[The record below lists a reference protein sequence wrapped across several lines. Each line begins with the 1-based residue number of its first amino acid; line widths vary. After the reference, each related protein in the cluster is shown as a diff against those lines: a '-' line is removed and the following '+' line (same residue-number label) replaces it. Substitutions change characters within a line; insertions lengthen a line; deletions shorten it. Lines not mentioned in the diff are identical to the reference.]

1 LAARNKL
8 FNMFFSLITFAATGF
23 FTDPIPTDNNTDA
36 IIGHWKGIDMYQ
48 DENSYDGKTF
58 YLPNSE
64 EIVIDKNKVR
74 VYFYPYFKSDEFEAM
89 ATPKSILYTIGK
101 KKVKSEYVI
110 HGDTLTLSM
119 HFIGKTFIKM
129 YHRVEL
135 EQSIIDELDEFG
147 FNPSSVV
154 LEFELDTLHK
164 NLWRGF
170 NHLDSLTFKP
180 VRYIQFMSDNSIRLD
195 RQAAIPFERSY
206 KKIWYADKEVK
217 YEFEIYKIHG
227 SQEISILPKTHC
239 QCDTITFPYI
249 AVSWADRIRK
259 QIIEDTW

>member
-1 LAARNKL
+1 
-8 FNMFFSLITFAATGF
+8 MFFSLIAFAATSF
-23 FTDPIPTDNNTDA
+23 STDPIPADNVTDA
-36 IIGHWKGIDMYQ
+36 IIGHWKGIDMFQ

-64 EIVIDKNKVR
+64 EIIIDKNKVR

-89 ATPKSILYTIGK
+89 ATPKSIIYTIGR

-119 HFIGKTFIKM
+119 HFIGKTFIKI
-129 YHRVEL
+129 YQRVEL
-135 EQSIIDELDEFG
+135 EQSVIAELDQFG
-147 FNPSSVV
+147 FNPSSVT

-170 NHLDSLTFKP
+170 SNLDSLKFKP
-180 VRYIQFMSDNSIRLD
+180 IRYIQFMSDNSIRLD
-195 RQAAIPFERSY
+195 RQAVIPFERGY
-206 KKIWYADKEVK
+206 QKIIYTDKDVMH
-217 YEFEIYKIHG
+217 EFEIYKIHG
-227 SQEISILPKTHC
+227 SQEISIFLKTLC
-239 QCDTITFPYI
+239 QCDTIIFPYI

-259 QIIEDTW
+259 QIIDDTW